1 MLNKRKIL
9 ISILLCLLPIVYALL
24 VYDKLPEMIPTHWNF
39 SGEIDGYTSKKVFV
53 FGMPIF
59 FAVLNIFSI
68 FMLEADPKKIEN
80 KNNFLFKNVL
90 WIGPIFI
97 NIVVILVILASLGY
111 NINMLMITKIF
122 VGIFLIVVG
131 NYIPKT
137 RQNYTVG
144 IRTPWT
150 LNNEENWNK
159 THRFGGK
166 ILVISG
172 IMTILSVFI
181 PYLYIFAFILFPL
194 IIVYSYW
201 IYRNSKKDS

>member
-1 MLNKRKIL
+1 
-9 ISILLCLLPIVYALL
+9 
-24 VYDKLPEMIPTHWNF
+24 
-39 SGEIDGYTSKKVFV
+39 
-53 FGMPIF
+53 
-59 FAVLNIFSI
+59 
-68 FMLEADPKKIEN
+68 
-80 KNNFLFKNVL
+80 
-90 WIGPIFI
+90 
-97 NIVVILVILASLGY
+97 
-111 NINMLMITKIF
+111 MLMITKIF
-122 VGIFLIVVG
+122 VGIVLIVVG